1 MFKSE
6 TLKPYLAL
14 FQPTG
19 PYLRLSKTTP
29 WKKQIPKKRN
39 FFYKRKKN
47 ILVHIYILVNHLTI
61 NQSFKLLLEPLMPIC
76 QLVILVISN
85 GFGVISNQQIG
96 SEALWRLDGDLQRK
110 KHLHLVEEFWYLR
123 FCSLIL
129 CHIEYFYNRKGS
141 STEQFL
147 LWEKMLYHYHGIPTF
162 ITLFLANFFLAQ
174 CKIKLLT
181 KILRLHLKL

>member
-29 WKKQIPKKRN
+29 WKKQIPKKGN
-39 FFYKRKKN
+39 FFFEKKN
-47 ILVHIYILVNHLTI
+47 LYILVNHLTI
-61 NQSFKLLLEPLMPIC
+61 NQSFKLLLKSFMPIC

-96 SEALWRLDGDLQRK
+96 SEALWRFDGDLQRK
-110 KHLHLVEEFWYLR
+110 KASSFGRRILISTFLQPH
-123 FCSLIL
+123 SLP
-129 CHIEYFYNRKGS
+129 HRV
-141 STEQFL
+141 L
-147 LWEKMLYHYHGIPTF
+147 L
-162 ITLFLANFFLAQ
+162 Q
-174 CKIKLLT
+174 
-181 KILRLHLKL
+181 